1 MDVSEVRVTLVGD
14 GGQEGLL
21 AYCTVS
27 FDRVFV
33 VHDIKLVR
41 LGDRH
46 LVSMPS
52 RKITAH
58 CPQCREQNH
67 IRAEYCNRCGEKL
80 DRPKIPRIS
89 PGLES
94 RLDKDR
100 PRDAVYHIDVAHPIS
115 REFRTNIERLVV
127 EEYRRERE
135 RVAPPRQQLL
145 RPVPIGA

>member
-1 MDVSEVRVTLVGD
+1 MKALSVI
-14 GGQEGLL
+14 L
-21 AYCTVS
+21 A
-27 FDRVFV
+27 
-33 VHDIKLVR
+33 
-41 LGDRH
+41 
-46 LVSMPS
+46 MPS

-115 REFRTNIERLVV
+115 REFRTNIERLVGISQAEARLNIHAVDRLV
-127 EEYRRERE
+127 EEQE
-135 RVAPPRQQLL
+135 
-145 RPVPIGA
+145 